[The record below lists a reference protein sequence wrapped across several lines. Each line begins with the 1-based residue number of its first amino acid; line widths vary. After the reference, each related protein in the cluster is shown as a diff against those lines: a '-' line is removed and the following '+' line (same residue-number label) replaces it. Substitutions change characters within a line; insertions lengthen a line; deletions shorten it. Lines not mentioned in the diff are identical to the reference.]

1 MAKGRGRTTLAAATL
16 ALVITA
22 AFIAAGLDLLLTALD
37 PDRLGAAERSSM
49 VSLGLP
55 TSSRETSTLALIS
68 GVVVVGVSLVAV
80 VVVVGILARRE
91 WAREAGIGLFAI
103 LGIILGAVALG
114 GLLADPPASGAALGM
129 TLAVGQLAVAGLLLT
144 HQTEDDFARAAMA
157 RSGKRRGG

>member
-37 PDRLGAAERSSM
+37 PDRLSAAERSSM

-68 GVVVVGVSLVAV
+68 GVAVTVVSLVAV
-80 VVVVGILARRE
+80 VVVVGILSRRD
-91 WAREAGIGLFAI
+91 WAREAGIGFFAI

-129 TLAVGQLAVAGLLLT
+129 ALAVGQLGVAGLLLT

-157 RSGKRRGG
+157 RARKRRGG